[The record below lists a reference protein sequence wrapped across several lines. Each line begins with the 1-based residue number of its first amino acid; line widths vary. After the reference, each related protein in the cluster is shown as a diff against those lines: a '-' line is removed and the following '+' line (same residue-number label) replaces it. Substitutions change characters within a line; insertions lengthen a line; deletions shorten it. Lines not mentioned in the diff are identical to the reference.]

1 QNGFITTQS
10 GNLLCSK
17 IIHLVHNINVRSQ
30 IAKVL
35 NECELRMYRSVAF
48 PAIGTGQAK
57 QSPSKVADDMLDAIM
72 EFASRSTV
80 QHLKKIKIVIFQTN
94 MLRDFYE
101 SLKRREGSDLPTKE
115 SWMSVLKCKQV
126 EFLHAWALKS
136 LKVVYLMFNI
146 YFLTAFF
153 QHKAQATK
161 KKEVILEKKVDLA
174 TFQICGESQENVDAA
189 ESWIENLI
197 LKEQFENIISDELI
211 ANFDDSQIDI
221 LADLQRRKHV
231 TIQLQN
237 KLSLPCIKISGIS
250 RDVYFV
256 SVEVQKMVQKIK
268 DTEEERSKAELVY
281 NLVEWRYWA
290 SNDKLVTVD
299 KLTNMQLEDAK
310 LAKTHHLT
318 ININKNK
325 YKVDLNTL
333 QAKDDN
339 GKTIIFQRVPK
350 NEGKL

>member
-1 QNGFITTQS
+1 QNGFITTQG

-17 IIHLVHNINVRSQ
+17 IIHLVHNNDVRSQ
-30 IAKVL
+30 ISKVL

-48 PAIGTGQAK
+48 PAIGTGQAR
-57 QSPSKVADDMLDAIM
+57 QSPSKVAGDMLDAIV
-72 EFASRSTV
+72 EFASRGSV

-94 MLRDFYE
+94 MLKDFYE
-101 SLKRREGSDLPTKE
+101 GMKKREGSDLSRRE
-115 SWMSVLKCKQV
+115 SWMSLLK
-126 EFLHAWALKS
+126 
-136 LKVVYLMFNI
+136 
-146 YFLTAFF
+146 AFF
-153 QHKAQATK
+153 RCKSQATEK
-161 KKEVILEKKVDLA
+161 KKVILEKKVDLA

-189 ESWIENLI
+189 ESWIEDLI
-197 LKEQFENIISDELI
+197 LKEQFENTISDELI
-211 ANFDDSQIDI
+211 ANFDDSQIDV

-231 TIQLQN
+231 TIQLEN
-237 KLSLPCIKISGIS
+237 KLSPPCIKISGIS

-256 SVEVQKMVQKIK
+256 SVEVQKMVQKMK

-281 NLVEWRYWA
+281 NLVEWRYSA
-290 SNDKLVTVD
+290 SNGKFVAFD

-310 LAKTHHLT
+310 LAKTQHLT
-318 ININKNK
+318 VRINKNK

-333 QAKDDN
+333 QGKDDK